1 MATTEEK
8 ESTVFRPVSPRVSFP
23 RMEEEVLAFW
33 KETDILRRIDR
44 AREGAPLFT
53 LYEGPPTANGAPGIH
68 HVLARVFKDVI
79 PRYKTMKGYR
89 PVRKGGWDTHGL
101 PVELEI
107 EKELGIST
115 KGEIEEYGI
124 EKFNALCRDSVMRYV
139 QEWEALTDRIAFL
152 VDMDDPY
159 VTFTN
164 DYIESGWWI
173 LKELWDKGLLYQDM
187 RGTPHCPR
195 CVTSLSSHEVSLG
208 YQEDTPDPSV
218 FVKFQLTGYD
228 NTRRRRDAFQDSY
241 RRLTKHGEPV
251 YFLAWTTTPWTLPGN
266 TGLAVD
272 ATAEYSLVEV
282 DGEAEKE
289 RLVLAT
295 ALLDRVIQQPYKVLS
310 TFGGRELV
318 RLTYKPLYNPSE
330 YGVEIRKFGG
340 PELDRKDWGV
350 LGPAESL
357 NFLVVDGQFVS
368 MDDGTGIVHIA
379 PAFGDEDLGLGRY
392 EGLNFV
398 QPVDLQGNVTGTY
411 PFAGKFVKDADQDIM
426 RDLEQR
432 GLLYKRD
439 IYRHTY
445 PFCWRCDTPL
455 LYYAKSSWYIRTTA
469 KQQALVSGNQQI
481 NWYPE
486 HIRDGRFG
494 EWLRNNIDWALSRER
509 YWGTPLPIWHCDCCD
524 EYDCFGSVAELKE
537 RALGEHKESLDI
549 ESFDL
554 HRPYIDAVLVSCRKC
569 DGAMRREPHVL
580 DAWFDSGA
588 MPYAQHH
595 VTSQSDLQGLRG
607 GHLFPADYICEAIDQ
622 TRGWFYTLHALA
634 TLVADEPS
642 YRNVICLGHILDNKG
657 EKMSKSKGNVVE
669 PWEVINAHGADAIR
683 WYMYTAAPPGNS
695 RRFSADLVSES
706 VRRFLL
712 TLWNVYSFFV
722 TYANLDGYDPTQ
734 APETKPSS
742 DLDRWIR
749 SELEQLTAEVTRLMD
764 EYNATD
770 AGRRIQEFVEA
781 LSNWYVRRSRRRFW
795 KSENDDDKASA
806 YATLYECLS
815 RLSKL
820 LAPFTPFVSEEMY
833 RNLVVSVDKSA
844 ADSVHLADFP
854 AEDES
859 LIDNELSEGMRL
871 AMRVSS
877 LGRAAR
883 SKAKIRVRQPLAKVM
898 VKPRSSTESEALSK
912 LASHVIDELN
922 VKEVVALEDE
932 GDVVDF
938 AVKPNLQLLGPKLG
952 PDLPKLRKL
961 LGEADSHEIAGL
973 VNANR
978 QVRLDGFSLEPG
990 ELLVETSDKE
1000 GYASA
1005 MEAGYLVAIDTNL
1018 TPDLADEG
1026 VTRELVHLVQNMRRS
1041 AGFNISDRIV
1051 TWYQGDD
1058 RVARVMEKHGGYIKE
1073 ETLSLDLQ
1081 PGEAEEGAHVEE
1093 RRIDGA
1099 SVKLGV
1105 KRVS

>member
-1 MATTEEK
+1 MAESETK
-8 ESTVFRPVSPRVSFP
+8 ESAVFKPVSPKVSFP
-23 RMEEEVLAFW
+23 KMEEEVLAFW

-44 AREGAPLFT
+44 AREDAPLFT

-124 EKFNALCRDSVMRYV
+124 EKFNALCRASVMRYV
-139 QEWEALTDRIAFL
+139 QEWETLTDRIAFL

-164 DYIESGWWI
+164 KYIESGWWI
-173 LKELWDKGLLYQDM
+173 LKELWDKGLMYLGY
-187 RGTPHCPR
+187 RVAPHCPR
-195 CVTSLSSHEVSLG
+195 CVTTLSSHEVALG
-208 YQEDTPDPSV
+208 YKEDTPDPSV
-218 FVKFQLTGYD
+218 YVSFPLDAAKSAQHNPDFVQ
-228 NTRRRRDAFQDSY
+228 
-241 RRLTKHGEPV
+241 RLPEGQTV
-251 YFLAWTTTPWTLPGN
+251 AFLAWTTTPWTLTAN
-266 TGLAVD
+266 AALAVAPEARYVLIRLQQND
-272 ATAEYSLVEV
+272 SRLILAE
-282 DGEAEKE
+282 E
-289 RLVLAT
+289 RLEA
-295 ALLDRVIQQPYKVLS
+295 VITEKYEIQLTFLGKEMEELFYRPLYHNLIDANAYKVV
-310 TFGGRELV
+310 TAG
-318 RLTYKPLYNPSE
+318 Y
-330 YGVEIRKFGG
+330 
-340 PELDRKDWGV
+340 
-350 LGPAESL
+350 
-357 NFLVVDGQFVS
+357 VS
-368 MDDGTGIVHIA
+368 MEDGTGIVHTA
-379 PAFGDEDLGLGRY
+379 PAYGAEDMELGRAH
-392 EGLNFV
+392 GLPSIHTV
-398 QPVDLQGNVTGTY
+398 GLDGNIY
-411 PFAGKFVKDADQDIM
+411 PGQLLPGNGKFVKDADEDIM
-426 RDLEQR
+426 DDLEQQ

-439 IYRHTY
+439 VYRHTY

-486 HIRDGRFG
+486 HIKDGRFG

-509 YWGTPLPIWHCDCCD
+509 YWGTPLPIWHCDSCD

-537 RALGEHKESLDI
+537 RALGEHRESLDLD
-549 ESFDL
+549 SFDL
-554 HRPYIDAVLVSCRKC
+554 HRPYIDAVLVSCRNC
-569 DGAMRREPHVL
+569 DGTMSRAPHVL

-595 VTSQSDLQGLRG
+595 VTSPGDLEGLRD

-669 PWEVINAHGADAIR
+669 PWEVINAHGADAVR

-706 VRRFLL
+706 VRRFML

-722 TYANLDGYDPTQ
+722 TYANLDGYNPAQ
-734 APETKPSS
+734 APKTQPVS

-770 AGRRIQEFVEA
+770 AGRRVQEFVEI

-820 LAPFTPFVSEEMY
+820 LAPFTPFVAEEIY
-833 RNLVVSVDKSA
+833 RNLVVSLDQSA
-844 ADSVHLADFP
+844 PDSVHLAGFP
-854 AEDES
+854 KADES
-859 LIDNELSEGMRL
+859 LIDKELSEGMRL

-883 SKAKIRVRQPLAKVM
+883 SKAKIRVRQPLAKVL
-898 VKPRSSTESEALSK
+898 VKTRSSTEWEALSK

-922 VKEVVALEDE
+922 VKEVVPLHEE
-932 GDVVDF
+932 GDVVEF
-938 AVKPNLQLLGPKLG
+938 TVKPNLQLLGPKLG
-952 PDLPKLRKL
+952 PELPKLQKL
-961 LGEADSHEIAGL
+961 LGTADSTQIAGL
-973 VNANR
+973 VNSNR
-978 QVRLDGFSLEPG
+978 QVQLDGFSLEPG
-990 ELLVETSDKE
+990 ELLVETSNKE

-1026 VTRELVHLVQNMRRS
+1026 MTRELVHLVQNMRRS
-1041 AGFNISDRIV
+1041 AGFHISDRIV
-1051 TWYQGDD
+1051 TWYQGND
-1058 RVARVMEKHGGYIKE
+1058 RIAHVMEKHGGYIKE

-1081 PGEAEEGAHVEE
+1081 SGEAEDGAYVEE
-1093 RRIDGA
+1093 HRVDGA
-1099 SVKLGV
+1099 VVKLGV
-1105 KRVS
+1105 KQAS

>member
-1 MATTEEK
+1 MAESETK
-8 ESTVFRPVSPRVSFP
+8 ESAVFKPVSPRVSFP

-33 KETDILRRIDR
+33 KETDILRRIDQ
-44 AREGAPLFT
+44 AREDAPLFT

-124 EKFNALCRDSVMRYV
+124 EKFNALCRASVMRYV
-139 QEWEALTDRIAFL
+139 QEWETLTDRIGFL

-173 LKELWDKGLLYQDM
+173 LKQLWDKGLLYQGY
-187 RGTPHCPR
+187 RVAPHCPR
-195 CVTSLSSHEVSLG
+195 CVTTLSSHEVALG
-208 YQEDTPDPSV
+208 YKEDTPDPSV
-218 FVKFQLTGYD
+218 YVSFPL
-228 NTRRRRDAFQDSY
+228 DAAKSAQHIPDLVQ
-241 RRLTKHGEPV
+241 RLPEGQTV
-251 YFLAWTTTPWTLPGN
+251 AFLAWTTTPWTLTAN
-266 TGLAVD
+266 AALAVAPEAKYVLIRPQHD
-272 ATAEYSLVEV
+272 NGWLILAE
-282 DGEAEKE
+282 E
-289 RLVLAT
+289 RLKA
-295 ALLDRVIQQPYKVLS
+295 VITDEYDVQGTFLGKELEGLYYRPLYLNSSDNEADAYKVV
-310 TFGGRELV
+310 TAG
-318 RLTYKPLYNPSE
+318 Y
-330 YGVEIRKFGG
+330 
-340 PELDRKDWGV
+340 
-350 LGPAESL
+350 
-357 NFLVVDGQFVS
+357 VS
-368 MDDGTGIVHIA
+368 MEDGTGIVHTA
-379 PAFGDEDLGLGRY
+379 PAYGAEDMELGRAHNLPTVHTV
-392 EGLNFV
+392 GL
-398 QPVDLQGNVTGTY
+398 DGTIEH
-411 PFAGKFVKDADQDIM
+411 PGLPGSGKFVKDADEDIM

-486 HIRDGRFG
+486 HIKDGRFG

-509 YWGTPLPIWHCDCCD
+509 YWGTPLPIWHCDSCD

-537 RALGEHKESLDI
+537 RALGEHRESLDV
-549 ESFDL
+549 ETFDL
-554 HRPYIDAVLVSCRKC
+554 HRPYIDAVLVSCQECGGTMSR
-569 DGAMRREPHVL
+569 APHVL

-595 VTSQSDLQGLRG
+595 VTSLSDLQGLRD

-642 YRNVICLGHILDNKG
+642 YRNVICLGHILDTKG

-669 PWEVINAHGADAIR
+669 PWEVINAHGADAVR

-706 VRRFLL
+706 VRRFML

-722 TYANLDGYDPTQ
+722 TYANLDGYNPAQ
-734 APETKPSS
+734 APQTRPVS

-770 AGRRIQEFVEA
+770 AGRRIQEFVEV

-820 LAPFTPFVSEEMY
+820 LAPFTPFVAEEIY
-833 RNLVVSVDKSA
+833 RNLVVSLDQSA
-844 ADSVHLADFP
+844 PDSVHLAGFP
-854 AEDES
+854 VADES
-859 LIDNELSEGMRL
+859 LIDKELSEGMRL

-883 SKAKIRVRQPLAKVM
+883 SKAKIRVRQPLAKVL
-898 VKPRSSTESEALSK
+898 VKPRSSTELEALRK

-922 VKEVVALEDE
+922 VKEVAPLQDE

-938 AVKPNLQLLGPKLG
+938 TVKPNLQLLGPKLG
-952 PDLPKLRKL
+952 PELPKLQQL
-961 LGEADSHEIAGL
+961 LGAADSLQIAGL
-973 VNANR
+973 VNSNR

-1000 GYASA
+1000 GYTSA
-1005 MEAGYLVAIDTNL
+1005 MEAGYLVAIDINL

-1026 VTRELVHLVQNMRRS
+1026 MTRELVHLVQNMRRS
-1041 AGFNISDRIV
+1041 AGFHISDRIV
-1051 TWYQGDD
+1051 TWYQGND
-1058 RVARVMEKHGGYIKE
+1058 RITHVMEKHGGYIKE

-1081 PGEAEEGAHVEE
+1081 PGEAGDDAYVEE
-1093 RRIDGA
+1093 HRIDGA
-1099 SVKLGV
+1099 AVKLGV
-1105 KRVS
+1105 KRAS

>member
-1 MATTEEK
+1 MAESETK
-8 ESTVFRPVSPRVSFP
+8 ESAVFKPVSPRVSFP
-23 RMEEEVLAFW
+23 KMEEEVLAFW
-33 KETDILRRIDR
+33 KETDILRRIDQ

-124 EKFNALCRDSVMRYV
+124 EKFNALCRASVMRYV
-139 QEWEALTDRIAFL
+139 QEWETLTDRIGFL

-173 LKELWDKGLLYQDM
+173 LKQLWDNELLYQGY
-187 RGTPHCPR
+187 RVAPHCPR
-195 CVTSLSSHEVSLG
+195 CVTTLSSHEVALG
-208 YQEDTPDPSV
+208 YKEDTPDPSV
-218 FVKFQLTGYD
+218 YVSFPLDAAKSAQHNPDFVQ
-228 NTRRRRDAFQDSY
+228 
-241 RRLTKHGEPV
+241 RLPEGQTV
-251 YFLAWTTTPWTLPGN
+251 AFLAWTTTPWTLTAN
-266 TGLAVD
+266 AALAVAPEARYVLIRLQHD
-272 ATAEYSLVEV
+272 NGWLILAE
-282 DGEAEKE
+282 E
-289 RLVLAT
+289 RLKA
-295 ALLDRVIQQPYKVLS
+295 VITDEYDVQGTFLGKELEGLYYRPLYLNSSDNEADAYKVV
-310 TFGGRELV
+310 TAG
-318 RLTYKPLYNPSE
+318 Y
-330 YGVEIRKFGG
+330 
-340 PELDRKDWGV
+340 
-350 LGPAESL
+350 
-357 NFLVVDGQFVS
+357 VS
-368 MDDGTGIVHIA
+368 MEDGTGIVHTA
-379 PAFGDEDLGLGRY
+379 PAYGAEDMELGRAHNLPTIHTV
-392 EGLNFV
+392 GL
-398 QPVDLQGNVTGTY
+398 DGTIEH
-411 PFAGKFVKDADQDIM
+411 PGLPGSGKFVKDADEDIM

-481 NWYPE
+481 NWYPG
-486 HIRDGRFG
+486 HIKDGRFG

-509 YWGTPLPIWHCDCCD
+509 YWGTPLPIWHCLRCD
-524 EYDCFGSVAELKE
+524 AYDCFGSVAELKE
-537 RALGEHKESLDI
+537 RALGEHKESLDL
-549 ESFDL
+549 ETFDL
-554 HRPYIDAVLVSCRKC
+554 HRPYIDAVLVSCLNC
-569 DGAMRREPHVL
+569 DGAMVREPHVL

-595 VTSQSDLQGLRG
+595 VTSLNDLEGLRG

-669 PWEVINAHGADAIR
+669 PWEVINAHGADAVR

-706 VRRFLL
+706 VRRFML

-722 TYANLDGYDPTQ
+722 TYANLDGYNPAQ
-734 APETKPSS
+734 APQTQPSS

-770 AGRRIQEFVEA
+770 AGRRIQEFVEV

-815 RLSKL
+815 RLAKL
-820 LAPFTPFVSEEMY
+820 LAPFTPFVAEEIY
-833 RNLVVSVDKSA
+833 RNLVVSLDQSA
-844 ADSVHLADFP
+844 PDSVHLAGFP
-854 AEDES
+854 EADES
-859 LIDNELSEGMRL
+859 LIDKELSEGMRL

-883 SKAKIRVRQPLAKVM
+883 SKAKIRVRQPLAKVL
-898 VKPRSSTESEALSK
+898 VKPRSSTELEALNK

-922 VKEVVALEDE
+922 VKEVVPLQDE
-932 GDVVDF
+932 GDVVEF
-938 AVKPNLQLLGPKLG
+938 TIKPNLQLLGPKLG
-952 PDLPKLRKL
+952 PELPKLQKL
-961 LGEADSHEIAGL
+961 LGTADSLQIAGL
-973 VNANR
+973 VNSNR
-978 QVRLDGFSLEPG
+978 QVQLDGFSLEPG

-1005 MEAGYLVAIDTNL
+1005 MEAGL
-1018 TPDLADEG
+1018 PG
-1026 VTRELVHLVQNMRRS
+1026 
-1041 AGFNISDRIV
+1041 
-1051 TWYQGDD
+1051 GD
-1058 RVARVMEKHGGYIKE
+1058 
-1073 ETLSLDLQ
+1073 
-1081 PGEAEEGAHVEE
+1081 
-1093 RRIDGA
+1093 
-1099 SVKLGV
+1099 
-1105 KRVS
+1105 

>member
-1 MATTEEK
+1 MAESENK
-8 ESTVFRPVSPRVSFP
+8 ESAVFKPVSPRVSFP

-33 KETDILRRIDR
+33 KETDILRRIDQ

-124 EKFNALCRDSVMRYV
+124 EKFNALCRASVMRYV
-139 QEWEALTDRIAFL
+139 QEWETLTDRIAFL

-173 LKELWDKGLLYQDM
+173 LKELWDKGLLYQGY
-187 RGTPHCPR
+187 RVAPHCPR
-195 CVTSLSSHEVSLG
+195 CVTTLSSHEVALG
-208 YQEDTPDPSV
+208 YKEDTPDPSV
-218 FVKFQLTGYD
+218 YVKFPL
-228 NTRRRRDAFQDSY
+228 DAAKSAQHNPDFVQ
-241 RRLTKHGEPV
+241 RLPEGQTV
-251 YFLAWTTTPWTLPGN
+251 TFLAWTTTPWTLTAN
-266 TGLAVD
+266 AALAVAPD
-272 ATAEYSLVEV
+272 ARYVLIRLQHDDS
-282 DGEAEKE
+282 
-289 RLVLAT
+289 RLVLAEERLK
-295 ALLDRVIQQPYKVLS
+295 AVITDEYDVQGAFLGKELEGLFYHPLYTTSDGDDADAYKVV
-310 TFGGRELV
+310 TAG
-318 RLTYKPLYNPSE
+318 Y
-330 YGVEIRKFGG
+330 
-340 PELDRKDWGV
+340 
-350 LGPAESL
+350 
-357 NFLVVDGQFVS
+357 VS
-368 MDDGTGIVHIA
+368 MEDGAGIVHTA
-379 PAFGDEDLGLGRY
+379 PAYGAEDMELGRAHNLPTVHTV
-392 EGLNFV
+392 GLDGAIEH
-398 QPVDLQGNVTGTY
+398 PGLPGS
-411 PFAGKFVKDADQDIM
+411 GKFVKDADEDII

-432 GLLYKRD
+432 GLLYKRG

-481 NWYPE
+481 NWYPQ
-486 HIRDGRFG
+486 HIKDGRFG

-509 YWGTPLPIWHCDCCD
+509 YWGTPLPIWHCVSCD
-524 EYDCFGSVAELKE
+524 AYDCFGSVAELKE
-537 RALGEHKESLDI
+537 RALGEHRESLDL
-549 ESFDL
+549 ENSDL
-554 HRPYIDAVLVSCRKC
+554 HRPYIDAVRVSCRNC
-569 DGAMRREPHVL
+569 GGAMVREPHVL

-595 VTSQSDLQGLRG
+595 VTSQNDLEALRG

-669 PWEVINAHGADAIR
+669 PWEVINAHGADAVR

-695 RRFSADLVSES
+695 RRFSTDLVSES
-706 VRRFLL
+706 VRRFML

-722 TYANLDGYDPTQ
+722 TYANLDGYNPAQ
-734 APETKPSS
+734 APQTQPAS

-770 AGRRIQEFVEA
+770 AGRRIQEFVEV

-806 YATLYECLS
+806 YATLYECLA
-815 RLSKL
+815 RLAKL
-820 LAPFTPFVSEEMY
+820 LAPFTPFVAEEIY
-833 RNLVVSVDKSA
+833 RNLVVSLDQSA
-844 ADSVHLADFP
+844 PDSVHLAGFP
-854 AEDES
+854 VADES
-859 LIDNELSEGMRL
+859 LIDKELSEGMRL

-883 SKAKIRVRQPLAKVM
+883 SKARIRVRQPLAKVL
-898 VKPRSSTESEALSK
+898 VKPRSSTEWEALRK

-922 VKEVVALEDE
+922 VKEVVPLQDE
-932 GDVVDF
+932 GDVVEF
-938 AVKPNLQLLGPKLG
+938 TVKPNLQLLGPKLG
-952 PDLPKLRKL
+952 PELPKLQKL
-961 LGEADSHEIAGL
+961 LGTADSLQIAGL
-973 VNANR
+973 VNSNR
-978 QVRLDGFSLEPG
+978 QVQLDGFSLEPG

-1005 MEAGYLVAIDTNL
+1005 MEAGYLVAIDIIL

-1026 VTRELVHLVQNMRRS
+1026 MTRELVHLVQNMRRS
-1041 AGFNISDRIV
+1041 AGFHISDRIV
-1051 TWYQGDD
+1051 TWYQGND
-1058 RVARVMEKHGGYIKE
+1058 RIAHVMEKHGGYIKE
-1073 ETLSLDLQ
+1073 ETLSLDLH
-1081 PGEAEEGAHVEE
+1081 PGDAEDGAYVEE
-1093 RRIDGA
+1093 HRVDGA
-1099 SVKLGV
+1099 VVKLGV
-1105 KRVS
+1105 KQAS

>member
-1 MATTEEK
+1 MAASKDK
-8 ESTVFRPVSPRVSFP
+8 ESAVFKPVSPKVSFP
-23 RMEEEVLAFW
+23 RMEEDVLAFW
-33 KETDILRRIDR
+33 KEIDILQRIDQ

-124 EKFNALCRDSVMRYV
+124 EKFNALCRNSVMRYV
-139 QEWEALTDRIAFL
+139 QEWETLTDRIGFL
-152 VDMDDPY
+152 VDMDNPY

-164 DYIESGWWI
+164 DYIETGWWI
-173 LKELWDKGLLYQDM
+173 LKELWDKELLYLDL

-195 CVTSLSSHEVSLG
+195 CVTSLSSHEVALG
-208 YQEDTPDPSV
+208 YQENTPDPSV
-218 FVKFQLTGYD
+218 FVKFQLSGYD
-228 NTRRRRDAFQDSY
+228 STVRTRDAFQGSY
-241 RRLTKHGEPV
+241 GRLTKYEEPV

-266 TGLAVD
+266 TALAVD

-282 DGEAEKE
+282 DGDQGREL
-289 RLVLAT
+289 LVLASE
-295 ALLDRVIQQPYKVLS
+295 LIDKVITQKYRRLE

-318 RLTYKPLYNPSE
+318 ALTYTPLYDPRE
-330 YGVEIRKFGG
+330 YGVEIRGFRDRGKVGG
-340 PELDRKDWGV
+340 TPEPTNAFNPR
-350 LGPAESL
+350 
-357 NFLVVDGQFVS
+357 VVAALFVS
-368 MDDGTGIVHIA
+368 MEDGTGIVHIA

-392 EGLNFV
+392 EALNFV

-411 PFAGKFVKDADQDIM
+411 PFAGKFVKDADEDIM
-426 RDLEQR
+426 SDLEQR

-486 HIRDGRFG
+486 HIKDGRFG

-509 YWGTPLPIWHCDCCD
+509 YWGTPLPIWHCDSCD
-524 EYDCFGSVAELKE
+524 AYDCFGSVAELKE
-537 RALGEHKESLDI
+537 RALGEHRESLDI
-549 ESFDL
+549 ENFDL
-554 HRPYIDAVLVSCRKC
+554 HRPYIDAVLVSCQNCGGTMSRV
-569 DGAMRREPHVL
+569 PHVL

-595 VTSQSDLQGLRG
+595 VTSQSDLQELRD

-642 YRNVICLGHILDNKG
+642 YRNVICLGHILDTKG

-669 PWEVINAHGADAIR
+669 PWEVINSHGADAVR

-706 VRRFLL
+706 VRRFML

-722 TYANLDGYDPTQ
+722 TYANLDGYNPAQ
-734 APETKPSS
+734 APETQPAS

-749 SELEQLTAEVTRLMD
+749 SELEQLTAEVTRLME

-770 AGRRIQEFVEA
+770 AGRRIQEFVEV

-820 LAPFTPFVSEEMY
+820 LAPFTPFVAEEIY
-833 RNLVVSVDKSA
+833 RNLVVSLDQSA
-844 ADSVHLADFP
+844 PDSVHLASFP
-854 AEDES
+854 MADES
-859 LIDNELSEGMRL
+859 LIDEELSEGMRL

-883 SKAKIRVRQPLAKVM
+883 SKAKIRVRQPLAKVLL
-898 VKPRSSTESEALSK
+898 KPRSSTESEALRK

-922 VKEVVALEDE
+922 VKEVVPLQDE
-932 GDVVDF
+932 GDVVEF
-938 AVKPNLQLLGPKLG
+938 TVKPNLQQLGPKLG
-952 PDLPKLRKL
+952 PELPKLQKL
-961 LGEADSHEIAGL
+961 LGAADSLQIAGL
-973 VNANR
+973 VNSNR
-978 QVRLDGFSLEPG
+978 PVQLNGFSLEPG

-1041 AGFNISDRIV
+1041 AGFHIADRIV
-1051 TWYQGDD
+1051 TWYQGND
-1058 RVARVMEKHGGYIKE
+1058 RIARVMEKHGGYIKE

-1081 PGEAEEGAHVEE
+1081 PGEAEDGAYVEE
-1093 RRIDGA
+1093 HQVDGA
-1099 SVKLGV
+1099 AVKLAV
-1105 KRVS
+1105 KRAS

>member
-1 MATTEEK
+1 MAESETK
-8 ESTVFRPVSPRVSFP
+8 ESAVFKPVSPRVSFP

-79 PRYKTMKGYR
+79 PRYKTMQGYR

-124 EKFNALCRDSVMRYV
+124 EKFNALCRASVMRYV
-139 QEWEALTDRIAFL
+139 QEWETLTDRIAFL

-173 LKELWDKGLLYQDM
+173 LKELWDKGLLYQGY
-187 RGTPHCPR
+187 RVAPHCPR
-195 CVTSLSSHEVSLG
+195 CVTTLSSHEVALG
-208 YQEDTPDPSV
+208 YKEDTPDPSV
-218 FVKFQLTGYD
+218 YVSFPLDAAKSAQQNPNFIQQLPEGQTI
-228 NTRRRRDAFQDSY
+228 T
-241 RRLTKHGEPV
+241 
-251 YFLAWTTTPWTLPGN
+251 FLAWTTTPWTLTAN
-266 TGLAVD
+266 AALAVAPD
-272 ATAEYSLVEV
+272 AKYVLISLKEGSSRLILAE
-282 DGEAEKE
+282 E
-289 RLVLAT
+289 RLKA
-295 ALLDRVIQQPYKVLS
+295 VITDEYDVQGTFLGKELEGLYYQPLYLNSGDTEADAYKVV
-310 TFGGRELV
+310 TAG
-318 RLTYKPLYNPSE
+318 Y
-330 YGVEIRKFGG
+330 
-340 PELDRKDWGV
+340 
-350 LGPAESL
+350 
-357 NFLVVDGQFVS
+357 VS
-368 MDDGTGIVHIA
+368 MEDGTGIVHTA
-379 PAFGDEDLGLGRY
+379 PAYGAEDMELGRAHNLPTVHTV
-392 EGLNFV
+392 GL
-398 QPVDLQGNVTGTY
+398 DGSIY
-411 PFAGKFVKDADQDIM
+411 PGQRLPGSGKFVKDADEDIM

-481 NWYPE
+481 NWYPD
-486 HIRDGRFG
+486 HIKDGRFG

-509 YWGTPLPIWHCDCCD
+509 YWGTPLPIWHCDSCD
-524 EYDCFGSVAELKE
+524 EYDCFGSVADLKE
-537 RALGEHKESLDI
+537 RALGEHRESLDL
-549 ESFDL
+549 ENFDL
-554 HRPYIDAVLVSCRKC
+554 HRPYIDAVLVSCQKC
-569 DGAMRREPHVL
+569 DGTMSRVPHVL

-607 GHLFPADYICEAIDQ
+607 GHLFPTDYICEAIDQ

-722 TYANLDGYDPTQ
+722 TYASLDGYKPTQ
-734 APETKPSS
+734 APETQPSS

-770 AGRRIQEFVEA
+770 AGRCIQEFVEL

-820 LAPFTPFVSEEMY
+820 LAPFTPFVAEEIY
-833 RNLVVSVDKSA
+833 RNLVVSLDQSA
-844 ADSVHLADFP
+844 PDSVHLAGFP
-854 AEDES
+854 VADES
-859 LIDNELSEGMRL
+859 LIDKELSEGMRL

-883 SKAKIRVRQPLAKVM
+883 SKAKIRVRQPLAKVL

-922 VKEVVALEDE
+922 VKEVVTLQDE
-932 GDVVDF
+932 GDVVEF
-938 AVKPNLQLLGPKLG
+938 TIKPNLQLLGPKLG
-952 PDLPKLRKL
+952 PELPKLQKL
-961 LGEADSHEIAGL
+961 LGVADSVQIAGL
-973 VNANR
+973 VNSNR
-978 QVRLDGFSLEPG
+978 QVQLDDFSLEPG
-990 ELLVETSDKE
+990 DLLVETSDKE

-1005 MEAGYLVAIDTNL
+1005 MEAGYLVAIDTSL

-1026 VTRELVHLVQNMRRS
+1026 MTRELVHLVQNMRRS
-1041 AGFNISDRIV
+1041 AGFHISDRIV
-1051 TWYQGDD
+1051 TWYQGND
-1058 RVARVMEKHGGYIKE
+1058 RIAHVMEKHGGYIKE

-1081 PGEAEEGAHVEE
+1081 PGETEDGAYVEE
-1093 RRIDGA
+1093 HRIDGEA
-1099 SVKLGV
+1099 VKLGV
-1105 KRVS
+1105 KRAS

>member
-1 MATTEEK
+1 MAASEHR
-8 ESTVFRPVSPRVSFP
+8 ESAVFKSVSPRVSFP

-124 EKFNALCRDSVMRYV
+124 EKFNALCRASVMRYV
-139 QEWEALTDRIAFL
+139 QEWETLTDRIGFL

-173 LKELWDKGLLYQDM
+173 LKQLWDKELLYQGY
-187 RGTPHCPR
+187 RVAPHCPR
-195 CVTSLSSHEVSLG
+195 CVTTLSSHEVALG
-208 YQEDTPDPSV
+208 YKEDTPDPSV
-218 FVKFQLTGYD
+218 YVSFPLDAAKSAQHNPDFVQ
-228 NTRRRRDAFQDSY
+228 
-241 RRLTKHGEPV
+241 RLPEGQTV
-251 YFLAWTTTPWTLPGN
+251 AFLAWTTTPWTLTAN
-266 TGLAVD
+266 AALAVAPEAKYVLIRPQHD
-272 ATAEYSLVEV
+272 NGWLILAE
-282 DGEAEKE
+282 E
-289 RLVLAT
+289 RLKA
-295 ALLDRVIQQPYKVLS
+295 VITDEYDVQGTFLGKELEGLYYRPLYLNSSDNEADAYKVV
-310 TFGGRELV
+310 TAG
-318 RLTYKPLYNPSE
+318 Y
-330 YGVEIRKFGG
+330 
-340 PELDRKDWGV
+340 
-350 LGPAESL
+350 
-357 NFLVVDGQFVS
+357 VS
-368 MDDGTGIVHIA
+368 MEDGTGIVHTA
-379 PAFGDEDLGLGRY
+379 PAYGAEDMELGRAHNLPTVHTV
-392 EGLNFV
+392 GL
-398 QPVDLQGNVTGTY
+398 DGTIEH
-411 PFAGKFVKDADQDIM
+411 PGLPGAGKFVKDADEDIM

-432 GLLYKRD
+432 GLLYKRG

-486 HIRDGRFG
+486 HIKDGRFG

-509 YWGTPLPIWHCDCCD
+509 YWGTPLPIWHCDSCD
-524 EYDCFGSVAELKE
+524 EYDCFGSVADLKE
-537 RALGEHKESLDI
+537 RALGEHRESLDL
-549 ESFDL
+549 ETFDL
-554 HRPYIDAVLVSCRKC
+554 HRPYIDAVLVSCQTCSEPMSR
-569 DGAMRREPHVL
+569 APHVL

-595 VTSQSDLQGLRG
+595 VTSLSDLQGLRD

-669 PWEVINAHGADAIR
+669 PWEVINAHGADAVR
-683 WYMYTAAPPGNS
+683 WYMYTAAPPGGS

-706 VRRFLL
+706 VRRFML

-722 TYANLDGYDPTQ
+722 TYANLDGYNPAQ
-734 APETKPSS
+734 APETRPAS

-770 AGRRIQEFVEA
+770 TGRRIQEFVEV

-820 LAPFTPFVSEEMY
+820 LAPFTPFVAEEIY
-833 RNLVVSVDKSA
+833 RNLVVSLNQSA
-844 ADSVHLADFP
+844 PDSVHLAGFP
-854 AEDES
+854 VADES
-859 LIDNELSEGMRL
+859 LIDKELSEGMRL

-883 SKAKIRVRQPLAKVM
+883 SKAKIRVRQPLAKVL
-898 VKPRSSTESEALSK
+898 VKPRSSTESEALKK
-912 LASHVIDELN
+912 LESHVIDELN
-922 VKEVVALEDE
+922 VKEVVPFQDE
-932 GDVVDF
+932 GDVVEF
-938 AVKPNLQLLGPKLG
+938 TVKPNLQLLGPRLG
-952 PDLPKLRKL
+952 SELPKLQKL
-961 LGEADSHEIAGL
+961 LGAADSLQIAGL
-973 VNANR
+973 VNSNR
-978 QVRLDGFSLEPG
+978 QVRLNGYSLEPG

-1005 MEAGYLVAIDTNL
+1005 MEAGYLVAIDINL

-1026 VTRELVHLVQNMRRS
+1026 MTRELVHLVQNMRRS
-1041 AGFNISDRIV
+1041 AGFHIADRIV
-1051 TWYQGDD
+1051 TWYQGND
-1058 RVARVMEKHGGYIKE
+1058 RIGRVMEKHGGYIKE

-1081 PGEAEEGAHVEE
+1081 PGEAEDGAYVEDH
-1093 RRIDGA
+1093 RIDGA
-1099 SVKLGV
+1099 AVTLGV
-1105 KRVS
+1105 KRTT

>member
-44 AREGAPLFT
+44 AREDAPLFT
-53 LYEGPPTANGAPGIH
+53 LFEGPPTANGAPGIH

-139 QEWEALTDRIAFL
+139 QEWETLTDRIAFL

-173 LKELWDKGLLYQDM
+173 LKELWDKGLLYQGY
-187 RGTPHCPR
+187 RVAPHCPR
-195 CVTSLSSHEVSLG
+195 CETSLSSHEVALG
-208 YQEDTPDPSV
+208 YKEDTPDPSLYV
-218 FVKFQLTGYD
+218 SFPLDASRSAQHNPDFVQ
-228 NTRRRRDAFQDSY
+228 
-241 RRLTKHGEPV
+241 RLPGEETV
-251 YFLAWTTTPWTLPGN
+251 AFLAWTTTPWTLTAN
-266 TGLAVD
+266 AALAV
-272 ATAEYSLVEV
+272 APEAKYVLIRLEEGSRLILAE
-282 DGEAEKE
+282 E
-289 RLVLAT
+289 RLK
-295 ALLDRVIQQPYKVLS
+295 DVIAGEYDVQDTFLGKEMDGLFYHPLYPSHEDESNAYKVV
-310 TFGGRELV
+310 TAD
-318 RLTYKPLYNPSE
+318 Y
-330 YGVEIRKFGG
+330 
-340 PELDRKDWGV
+340 
-350 LGPAESL
+350 
-357 NFLVVDGQFVS
+357 VS
-368 MDDGTGIVHIA
+368 MEDGTGIVHTA
-379 PAFGDEDLGLGRY
+379 PAYGAEDMELGRAY
-392 EGLNFV
+392 GLPTTHTV
-398 QPVDLQGNVTGTY
+398 GLDGTIEH
-411 PFAGKFVKDADQDIM
+411 PGLPGSGKFVKDADEDIM

-469 KQQALVSGNQQI
+469 KQGELVSGNQQI

-509 YWGTPLPIWHCDCCD
+509 YWGTPLPVWHCDSCD
-524 EYDCFGSVAELKE
+524 EYDCIGSVAELKE
-537 RALGEHKESLDI
+537 RALGEHKESLDL

-554 HRPYIDAVLVSCRKC
+554 HRPYIDAVLVSCQKC
-569 DGAMRREPHVL
+569 DGTMSREPLVL

-595 VTSQSDLQGLRG
+595 VTSQSGLEGLRG

-642 YRNVICLGHILDNKG
+642 YNNVICLGHILDNKG

-722 TYANLDGYDPTQ
+722 TYANLDGYDPKQ
-734 APETKPSS
+734 ATETKPSS

-770 AGRRIQEFVEA
+770 AGRRIQEFVEV

-820 LAPFTPFVSEEMY
+820 LAPFTPFVAEEMY
-833 RNLVVSVDKSA
+833 RNLVVSLDQSA
-844 ADSVHLADFP
+844 PDSVHLADFP
-854 AEDES
+854 VADEA
-859 LIDNELSEGMRL
+859 LIDKELSEGMRL

-883 SKAKIRVRQPLAKVM
+883 SKAKIRVRQPLAKVL
-898 VKPRSSTESEALSK
+898 VKPRSSSEWEALSK

-932 GDVVDF
+932 SDVVEF
-938 AVKPNLQLLGPKLG
+938 TVKPNLQLLGPKLG
-952 PDLPKLRKL
+952 PDLPKLQKSLRAASAPL
-961 LGEADSHEIAGL
+961 IAAL
-973 VNANR
+973 VNSNR
-978 QVRLDGFSLEPG
+978 QVHLDDFYLEPD
-990 ELLVETSDKE
+990 ELLIERSDKK
-1000 GYASA
+1000 GYNTMIAPA
-1005 MEAGYLVAIDTNL
+1005 AFLVAIDTNL

-1026 VTRELVHLVQNMRRS
+1026 MTRELVHLVQNMRRS

-1058 RVARVMEKHGGYIKE
+1058 RIAQVMEKHGGYIKE

-1081 PGEAEEGAHVEE
+1081 PGEAEDGAYVEE
-1093 RRIDGA
+1093 HRIDGA
-1099 SVKLGV
+1099 AVKLGV

>member
-1 MATTEEK
+1 MAESETK
-8 ESTVFRPVSPRVSFP
+8 ESAVFKPVSPRVSFP
-23 RMEEEVLAFW
+23 KMEEEVLAFW

-44 AREGAPLFT
+44 AREEAPLFT

-124 EKFNALCRDSVMRYV
+124 EKFNALCRASVMRYV
-139 QEWEALTDRIAFL
+139 QEWETLTDRIAFL

-173 LKELWDKGLLYQDM
+173 LKELWDKELLYQGY
-187 RGTPHCPR
+187 RVAPHCPR
-195 CVTSLSSHEVSLG
+195 CVTTLSSHEVALG
-208 YQEDTPDPSV
+208 YKEDTPDPSV
-218 FVKFQLTGYD
+218 YVSFPLDAAKSTQHNPDFIQQLPEGQTI
-228 NTRRRRDAFQDSY
+228 T
-241 RRLTKHGEPV
+241 
-251 YFLAWTTTPWTLPGN
+251 FLAWTTTPWTLTAN
-266 TGLAVD
+266 AALAVAPEAKYVLTRLHQD
-272 ATAEYSLVEV
+272 NSRLILAE
-282 DGEAEKE
+282 E
-289 RLVLAT
+289 RLKA
-295 ALLDRVIQQPYKVLS
+295 VITDEYDVQGTFLGKELEGLYYQPLYPNPDSNDAGAYKVVTAS
-310 TFGGRELV
+310 
-318 RLTYKPLYNPSE
+318 Y
-330 YGVEIRKFGG
+330 
-340 PELDRKDWGV
+340 
-350 LGPAESL
+350 
-357 NFLVVDGQFVS
+357 VS
-368 MDDGTGIVHIA
+368 MEDGTGIVHTA
-379 PAFGDEDLGLGRY
+379 PAYGAEDMELGRAHNLPTVHTV
-392 EGLNFV
+392 GL
-398 QPVDLQGNVTGTY
+398 DGTIEH
-411 PFAGKFVKDADQDIM
+411 PGLPGSGKFVKDADEDIM

-486 HIRDGRFG
+486 HIKDGRFG

-509 YWGTPLPIWHCDCCD
+509 YWGTPLPIWHCESCD

-537 RALGEHKESLDI
+537 RALGEHRESLDV
-549 ESFDL
+549 ETFDL
-554 HRPYIDAVLVSCRKC
+554 HRPYIDAVLVSCRNC
-569 DGAMRREPHVL
+569 DGTMSRTPHVL

-595 VTSQSDLQGLRG
+595 VTSQSDLAALRG

-706 VRRFLL
+706 VRRFML

-722 TYANLDGYDPTQ
+722 TYANLDGYNPAQ
-734 APETKPSS
+734 APETQPAS

-749 SELEQLTAEVTRLMD
+749 SDLEQLTAEVSRLMD

-770 AGRRIQEFVEA
+770 AGRRIQEFVEV

-820 LAPFTPFVSEEMY
+820 LAPFTPFVAEEIY
-833 RNLVVSVDKSA
+833 RNLVVSLDQSA
-844 ADSVHLADFP
+844 PDSVHLAGFP
-854 AEDES
+854 VADES
-859 LIDNELSEGMRL
+859 LIDKELSEGMRL

-883 SKAKIRVRQPLAKVM
+883 SKAKIRVRQPLAKVL
-898 VKPRSSTESEALSK
+898 VKPRSSTESEALK
-912 LASHVIDELN
+912 NLESHVIDELN
-922 VKEVVALEDE
+922 VKEVIPFQDE
-932 GDVVDF
+932 GDVVEF
-938 AVKPNLQLLGPKLG
+938 TVKPNLQLLGPKLG
-952 PDLPKLRKL
+952 PELPKLQKL
-961 LGEADSHEIAGL
+961 LGAADSLQIAGL
-973 VNANR
+973 VNSNR
-978 QVRLDGFSLEPG
+978 QVRLNGYSLEPG
-990 ELLVETSDKE
+990 ELLVETSDKK

-1018 TPDLADEG
+1018 TPDLANEG
-1026 VTRELVHLVQNMRRS
+1026 MTRELVHLVQNMRRS
-1041 AGFNISDRIV
+1041 AGFHIADRIV
-1051 TWYQGDD
+1051 TWYQGND
-1058 RVARVMEKHGGYIKE
+1058 RIARVMEKHGGYIKE

-1081 PGEAEEGAHVEE
+1081 PGKAEDGAYVEDH
-1093 RRIDGA
+1093 RIDGA
-1099 SVKLGV
+1099 AVTLGV
-1105 KRVS
+1105 KRAS

>member
-1 MATTEEK
+1 MAESETK
-8 ESTVFRPVSPRVSFP
+8 ESAVFKPVSPRVSFP
-23 RMEEEVLAFW
+23 RMEEEILAFW

-124 EKFNALCRDSVMRYV
+124 EKFNALCRNSVMRYV
-139 QEWEALTDRIAFL
+139 QEWETLTDRIGFL
-152 VDMDDPY
+152 VDMDNPY

-164 DYIESGWWI
+164 DYIETGWWI
-173 LKELWDKGLLYQDM
+173 LKQLWDNELLYQGY
-187 RGTPHCPR
+187 RVAPHCPR
-195 CVTSLSSHEVSLG
+195 CVTTLSSHEVALG
-208 YQEDTPDPSV
+208 YKEDTPDPSV
-218 FVKFQLTGYD
+218 YVSFLLDAAKSAQHNPDFVQ
-228 NTRRRRDAFQDSY
+228 
-241 RRLTKHGEPV
+241 RLPDGQALA
-251 YFLAWTTTPWTLPGN
+251 FLAWTTTPWTLTAN
-266 TGLAVD
+266 AALAVAPEARYVLIRLQHD
-272 ATAEYSLVEV
+272 NGWLILAE
-282 DGEAEKE
+282 E
-289 RLVLAT
+289 RLKAVVTDEYDVQGIFLGEELEGLFYRPLYPNADSNDT
-295 ALLDRVIQQPYKVLS
+295 NAYKVV
-310 TFGGRELV
+310 TAG
-318 RLTYKPLYNPSE
+318 
-330 YGVEIRKFGG
+330 
-340 PELDRKDWGV
+340 
-350 LGPAESL
+350 
-357 NFLVVDGQFVS
+357 FVS
-368 MDDGTGIVHIA
+368 MEDGTGIVHTA
-379 PAFGDEDLGLGRY
+379 PAYGAEDMELGRAHD
-392 EGLNFV
+392 LPTV
-398 QPVDLQGNVTGTY
+398 HTVDLQGHLY
-411 PFAGKFVKDADQDIM
+411 PGRLPGAGKFVKDADEDILS
-426 RDLEQR
+426 DLEQR
-432 GLLYKRD
+432 GLLYKRG

-455 LYYAKSSWYIRTTA
+455 LYYAKYSWYIRTTA
-469 KQQALVSGNQQI
+469 RQQALVSGNQQI

-509 YWGTPLPIWHCDCCD
+509 YWGTPLPIWHCVSCD
-524 EYDCFGSVAELKE
+524 AYDCFGSVAELKE
-537 RALGEHKESLDI
+537 RALGEHRESLDI
-549 ESFDL
+549 ENFDL
-554 HRPYIDAVLVSCRKC
+554 HRPYIDAVLVSCRNC
-569 DGAMRREPHVL
+569 SGTMSRVPHVL

-595 VTSQSDLQGLRG
+595 VTSLSDLQGLRN

-642 YRNVICLGHILDNKG
+642 YRNVICLGHILDTKG

-669 PWEVINAHGADAIR
+669 PWEVINSHGADAVR

-695 RRFSADLVSES
+695 RRFSTDLVSES
-706 VRRFLL
+706 VRRFML

-722 TYANLDGYDPTQ
+722 TYANLDGYNPAQ
-734 APETKPSS
+734 APQTQPSS

-749 SELEQLTAEVTRLMD
+749 SELEQLTAEVTRLME

-770 AGRRIQEFVEA
+770 AGRRIQEFVEV

-820 LAPFTPFVSEEMY
+820 LAPFTPFVAEEIY
-833 RNLVVSVDKSA
+833 RNLVVSLDQSA
-844 ADSVHLADFP
+844 LDSVHLAGFP
-854 AEDES
+854 VADES
-859 LIDNELSEGMRL
+859 LVDNELSEGMRL

-883 SKAKIRVRQPLAKVM
+883 SKAKIRVRQPLAKVL
-898 VKPRSSTESEALSK
+898 VKPRSSTESEALRK

-922 VKEVVALEDE
+922 VKEVVPLQDE
-932 GDVVDF
+932 GDVVEF
-938 AVKPNLQLLGPKLG
+938 TVKPNLQLLGPKLG
-952 PDLPKLRKL
+952 SDLPKLQKL
-961 LGEADSHEIAGL
+961 LGAASSLQIAGL
-973 VNANR
+973 VNSNQ
-978 QVRLDGFSLEPG
+978 QVQLNGFSLEPG

-1026 VTRELVHLVQNMRRS
+1026 MTRELVHLVQNMRRS
-1041 AGFNISDRIV
+1041 AGFHIADRIV
-1051 TWYQGDD
+1051 TWYQGND
-1058 RVARVMEKHGGYIKE
+1058 RIARVMEMHGGYIKE

-1081 PGEAEEGAHVEE
+1081 PGEAEDGAYVEE
-1093 RRIDGA
+1093 HQVDGA
-1099 SVKLGV
+1099 AVKLGV
-1105 KRVS
+1105 KRAS

>member
-1 MATTEEK
+1 MA
-8 ESTVFRPVSPRVSFP
+8 ESETQKAAVFKPVSPRVSFP
-23 RMEEEVLAFW
+23 RMEEDVLAFW

-139 QEWEALTDRIAFL
+139 QDWEALTDRIAFL

-173 LKELWDKGLLYQDM
+173 LKELWDKGLLYQGY
-187 RGTPHCPR
+187 RVAPHCPR
-195 CVTSLSSHEVSLG
+195 CVTTLSSHEVALG
-208 YQEDTPDPSV
+208 YKEDTPDPSV
-218 FVKFQLTGYD
+218 YVSFPLDAARSAEHSPDFVQ
-228 NTRRRRDAFQDSY
+228 
-241 RRLTKHGEPV
+241 RLPDGQTVG
-251 YFLAWTTTPWTLPGN
+251 FLAWTTTPWTLTAN
-266 TGLAVD
+266 VALAVAPD
-272 ATAEYSLVEV
+272 ARYVLIRLQHDDS
-282 DGEAEKE
+282 
-289 RLVLAT
+289 RLVLAEERLE
-295 ALLDRVIQQPYKVLS
+295 AVITDEYDVQGAFL
-310 TFGGRELV
+310 GRELEGLFY
-318 RLTYKPLYNPSE
+318 RPLYATSDGNDADA
-330 YGVEIRKFGG
+330 YK
-340 PELDRKDWGV
+340 
-350 LGPAESL
+350 
-357 NFLVVDGQFVS
+357 VVTAGYVS
-368 MDDGTGIVHIA
+368 MDDGTGIVHTA
-379 PAFGDEDLGLGRY
+379 PAYGAEDMELGRAH
-392 EGLNFV
+392 GLPTIHTV
-398 QPVDLQGNVTGTY
+398 SLDGNIEHPEPPGS
-411 PFAGKFVKDADQDIM
+411 GKFVKEADEDIM

-432 GLLYKRD
+432 GLLYKRG

-445 PFCWRCDTPL
+445 PFCWRCDSPL
-455 LYYAKSSWYIRTTA
+455 LYYAKSSWYIRTPA
-469 KQQALVSGNQQI
+469 KQQALVSGHQELS
-481 NWYPE
+481 WYPE

-537 RALGEHKESLDI
+537 RALGEHSESLDL

-554 HRPYIDAVLVSCRKC
+554 HRPYIDAMRVSCLKC
-569 DGAMRREPHVL
+569 DGTMSRVPHVL

-595 VTSQSDLQGLRG
+595 VTSLSDLEALRDR
-607 GHLFPADYICEAIDQ
+607 HLFPADYICEAIDQ

-669 PWEVINAHGADAIR
+669 PWEVINAHGADAVR

-706 VRRFLL
+706 VRRFML

-722 TYANLDGYDPTQ
+722 TYANLDGYNPAQASQTQ
-734 APETKPSS
+734 PAS

-770 AGRRIQEFVEA
+770 AGRRIQEFVEV

-806 YATLYECLS
+806 YATLYECLT

-820 LAPFTPFVSEEMY
+820 LAPFTPFVAEEIY
-833 RNLVVSVDKSA
+833 RNLVVSLDQNA
-844 ADSVHLADFP
+844 PDSVHLAGFP
-854 AEDES
+854 EADES
-859 LIDNELSEGMRL
+859 LIDKELSEGMRL

-883 SKAKIRVRQPLAKVM
+883 SKAKIRVRQPLARVL
-898 VKPRSSTESEALSK
+898 VKTRSSTEWEALSK

-922 VKEVVALEDE
+922 VKEVVSLQEE
-932 GDVVDF
+932 GEVVEF
-938 AVKPNLQLLGPKLG
+938 TVKPNLQLLGPKLG
-952 PDLPKLRKL
+952 PELPKLQKS
-961 LGEADSHEIAGL
+961 LGTADSLQIAGL
-973 VNANR
+973 VNSNR
-978 QVRLDGFSLEPG
+978 QVQLDDFSLEPN

-1026 VTRELVHLVQNMRRS
+1026 MTRELVHLVQNMRRS
-1041 AGFNISDRIV
+1041 AGFQISDRIV
-1051 TWYQGDD
+1051 TWYQGNDQ
-1058 RVARVMEKHGGYIKE
+1058 VARVMEKHGGYIKE

-1081 PGEAEEGAHVEE
+1081 PGDAEDGAYVEE
-1093 RRIDGA
+1093 HTVDGA
-1099 SVKLGV
+1099 TVILGV
-1105 KRVS
+1105 KRAG

>member
-1 MATTEEK
+1 MAESETK
-8 ESTVFRPVSPRVSFP
+8 ESAVFKPVSPRVSFP
-23 RMEEEVLAFW
+23 KMEEEVLAFW
-33 KETDILRRIDR
+33 KETDILRRIDQ
-44 AREGAPLFT
+44 AREEAPLFT

-124 EKFNALCRDSVMRYV
+124 EKFNALCRASVMRYV
-139 QEWEALTDRIAFL
+139 QEWETLTDRIGFL

-173 LKELWDKGLLYQDM
+173 LKQLWDNELLYQGY
-187 RGTPHCPR
+187 RVAPHCPR
-195 CVTSLSSHEVSLG
+195 CVTTLSSHEVALG
-208 YQEDTPDPSV
+208 YKEDTPDPSV
-218 FVKFQLTGYD
+218 YVRFWMDVKKSAQHNPDFVQ
-228 NTRRRRDAFQDSY
+228 
-241 RRLTKHGEPV
+241 RLPVGETPT
-251 YFLAWTTTPWTLPGN
+251 FLAWTTTPWTLTAN
-266 TGLAVD
+266 AALAV
-272 ATAEYSLVEV
+272 APESRYVLIRLQQGSSRLILAE
-282 DGEAEKE
+282 E
-289 RLVLAT
+289 RLKA
-295 ALLDRVIQQPYKVLS
+295 VITDEYEVQGTFLGKELEGLFYHPLYPNLSDANAYKVV
-310 TFGGRELV
+310 TAG
-318 RLTYKPLYNPSE
+318 
-330 YGVEIRKFGG
+330 
-340 PELDRKDWGV
+340 
-350 LGPAESL
+350 
-357 NFLVVDGQFVS
+357 FVS
-368 MDDGTGIVHIA
+368 MEDGTGIVHTA
-379 PAFGDEDLGLGRY
+379 PAYGAEDMELGRAHD
-392 EGLNFV
+392 LPTV
-398 QPVDLQGNVTGTY
+398 HTVDLQGHLY
-411 PFAGKFVKDADQDIM
+411 PGRLPGAGKFVKDADEDIL

-486 HIRDGRFG
+486 HIKDGRFG

-509 YWGTPLPIWHCDCCD
+509 YWGTPLPIWHCESCD
-524 EYDCFGSVAELKE
+524 VYDCFGSVAELKE
-537 RALGEHKESLDI
+537 RALGEHRESLDLDN
-549 ESFDL
+549 FDL
-554 HRPYIDAVLVSCRKC
+554 HRPYIDAVLVSCQKC
-569 DGAMRREPHVL
+569 GGAMSRAPHVL

-595 VTSQSDLQGLRG
+595 VTSLSDLQGLRD

-669 PWEVINAHGADAIR
+669 PWEVINAHGADAVR

-706 VRRFLL
+706 VRRFML

-722 TYANLDGYDPTQ
+722 TYANLDGYNPAL
-734 APETKPSS
+734 APETQPAS

-749 SELEQLTAEVTRLMD
+749 SELEQLTAEVTRLME

-770 AGRRIQEFVEA
+770 AGRRIQEFVEV

-820 LAPFTPFVSEEMY
+820 LAPFTPFVAEEIY
-833 RNLVVSVDKSA
+833 RNLVVSLDQSA
-844 ADSVHLADFP
+844 PDSVHLAGFP
-854 AEDES
+854 VADES
-859 LIDNELSEGMRL
+859 LIDKELSEGMRL

-883 SKAKIRVRQPLAKVM
+883 SKAKIRVRQPLAKVL
-898 VKPRSSTESEALSK
+898 VKPRSSTEWEALRK

-922 VKEVVALEDE
+922 VKEVIPFQDE
-932 GDVVDF
+932 GDVVEF
-938 AVKPNLQLLGPKLG
+938 TVKPNLQLLGPKLG
-952 PDLPKLRKL
+952 PELPKLQKL
-961 LGEADSHEIAGL
+961 LGAADSLQIAGL
-973 VNANR
+973 VNSNR
-978 QVRLDGFSLEPG
+978 QVRLNGYSLEPG
-990 ELLVETSDKE
+990 ELLVETSDKK

-1018 TPDLADEG
+1018 TPDLANEG
-1026 VTRELVHLVQNMRRS
+1026 MTRELVHLVQNMRRS
-1041 AGFNISDRIV
+1041 AGFHIADRIV
-1051 TWYQGDD
+1051 TWYQGND
-1058 RVARVMEKHGGYIKE
+1058 RIARVMEKHGGYIKE

-1081 PGEAEEGAHVEE
+1081 PGKAEDGAYVEDH
-1093 RRIDGA
+1093 RIDGA
-1099 SVKLGV
+1099 AVTLGV
-1105 KRVS
+1105 KRAS

>member
-1 MATTEEK
+1 MAESETK
-8 ESTVFRPVSPRVSFP
+8 ESAVFKPVSPRVSFP

-33 KETDILRRIDR
+33 KETDILRRIDQ

-124 EKFNALCRDSVMRYV
+124 EKFNALCRASVMRYV
-139 QEWEALTDRIAFL
+139 QEWETLTDRIGFL

-173 LKELWDKGLLYQDM
+173 LKQLWDNELLYQGY
-187 RGTPHCPR
+187 RVAPHCPR
-195 CVTSLSSHEVSLG
+195 CVTTLSSHEVALG
-208 YQEDTPDPSV
+208 YKEDTPDPSV
-218 FVKFQLTGYD
+218 YVSFPLDAAKSTQHNPDFIQQLPEGQTI
-228 NTRRRRDAFQDSY
+228 T
-241 RRLTKHGEPV
+241 
-251 YFLAWTTTPWTLPGN
+251 FLAWTTTPWTLTAN
-266 TGLAVD
+266 AALAVAPEAKYVLTRLHQD
-272 ATAEYSLVEV
+272 NSRLILAE
-282 DGEAEKE
+282 E
-289 RLVLAT
+289 RLKA
-295 ALLDRVIQQPYKVLS
+295 VITDEYDVQGTFLGKELEGLYYQPLYPNPDSNDAGAYKVV
-310 TFGGRELV
+310 TAG
-318 RLTYKPLYNPSE
+318 
-330 YGVEIRKFGG
+330 
-340 PELDRKDWGV
+340 
-350 LGPAESL
+350 
-357 NFLVVDGQFVS
+357 FVS
-368 MDDGTGIVHIA
+368 MEDGTGIVHTA
-379 PAFGDEDLGLGRY
+379 PAYGAEDMELGRAHD
-392 EGLNFV
+392 LPTV
-398 QPVDLQGNVTGTY
+398 HTVDLQGHLY
-411 PFAGKFVKDADQDIM
+411 PGRLPGAGKFVKDADEDIL

-432 GLLYKRD
+432 GLLYKRG

-455 LYYAKSSWYIRTTA
+455 LYYAKYSWYIRTTA

-486 HIRDGRFG
+486 HIKDGRFG

-509 YWGTPLPIWHCDCCD
+509 YWGTPLPIWHCESCD
-524 EYDCFGSVAELKE
+524 VYDCFGSVAELKE
-537 RALGEHKESLDI
+537 RALGEHRESLGI
-549 ESFDL
+549 ENFDL
-554 HRPYIDAVLVSCRKC
+554 HRPYIDAVLVSCRNC
-569 DGAMRREPHVL
+569 NGAMSRAPHVL

-595 VTSQSDLQGLRG
+595 VTSLSDLQGLRD

-669 PWEVINAHGADAIR
+669 PWEVINAHGADAVR

-706 VRRFLL
+706 VRRFML

-722 TYANLDGYDPTQ
+722 TYANLDGYNPAQAHETQ
-734 APETKPSS
+734 PAS

-770 AGRRIQEFVEA
+770 AGRRIQEFVEV

-820 LAPFTPFVSEEMY
+820 LAPFTPFVAEEIY
-833 RNLVVSVDKSA
+833 RNLVVSLDQSA
-844 ADSVHLADFP
+844 PDSVHLAGFP
-854 AEDES
+854 VADES
-859 LIDNELSEGMRL
+859 LIDKELSEGMRL

-883 SKAKIRVRQPLAKVM
+883 SKAKIRVRQPLAKVL
-898 VKPRSSTESEALSK
+898 VKPRSSTESEALK
-912 LASHVIDELN
+912 NLESHVIDELN
-922 VKEVVALEDE
+922 VKEVIPFQDE
-932 GDVVDF
+932 GDVVEF
-938 AVKPNLQLLGPKLG
+938 TVKPNLQLLGPKLG
-952 PDLPKLRKL
+952 PELPKLQKL
-961 LGEADSHEIAGL
+961 LGAADSLQIAGL
-973 VNANR
+973 VNSNR
-978 QVRLDGFSLEPG
+978 QVRLNGYSLEPG
-990 ELLVETSDKE
+990 ELLVETSDKK

-1018 TPDLADEG
+1018 TPDLANEG
-1026 VTRELVHLVQNMRRS
+1026 MTRELVHLVQNMRRS
-1041 AGFNISDRIV
+1041 AGFHIADRIV
-1051 TWYQGDD
+1051 TWYQGND
-1058 RVARVMEKHGGYIKE
+1058 RIARVMEKHGGYIKE

-1081 PGEAEEGAHVEE
+1081 PGKAEDGAYVEDH
-1093 RRIDGA
+1093 RIDGA
-1099 SVKLGV
+1099 AVTLGV
-1105 KRVS
+1105 KRAS

>member
-1 MATTEEK
+1 MAESETK
-8 ESTVFRPVSPRVSFP
+8 ESAVFKPVSPRVSFP

-33 KETDILRRIDR
+33 KETDILRRIDQ

-68 HVLARVFKDVI
+68 HVLARVFKDVV

-124 EKFNALCRDSVMRYV
+124 EKFNALCRASVMRYV

-173 LKELWDKGLLYQDM
+173 LKELWDKGLLYQGY
-187 RGTPHCPR
+187 RVAPHCPR
-195 CVTSLSSHEVSLG
+195 CVTTLSSHEVALG
-208 YQEDTPDPSV
+208 YKEDTPDPSV
-218 FVKFQLTGYD
+218 YVSFPLDQEKSAQHNPDFVQ
-228 NTRRRRDAFQDSY
+228 
-241 RRLTKHGEPV
+241 RLPEGQTIG
-251 YFLAWTTTPWTLPGN
+251 FLAWTTTPWTLTAN
-266 TGLAVD
+266 AALAVAPD
-272 ATAEYSLVEV
+272 ARYVLIRLQHDDS
-282 DGEAEKE
+282 
-289 RLVLAT
+289 RLVLAEERLK
-295 ALLDRVIQQPYKVLS
+295 AVITDEYDVQGAFLGKEMEGLFYHPLYTTSDGNESDAYKVV
-310 TFGGRELV
+310 TAG
-318 RLTYKPLYNPSE
+318 Y
-330 YGVEIRKFGG
+330 
-340 PELDRKDWGV
+340 
-350 LGPAESL
+350 
-357 NFLVVDGQFVS
+357 VS
-368 MDDGTGIVHIA
+368 MEDGTGIVHTA
-379 PAFGDEDLGLGRY
+379 PAYGAEDMELGRAH
-392 EGLNFV
+392 GLPTIHTV
-398 QPVDLQGNVTGTY
+398 GLDGAIEHPGLPGS
-411 PFAGKFVKDADQDIM
+411 GKFVKDADEDIM

-432 GLLYKRD
+432 GLLYKRG

-481 NWYPE
+481 NWYPQ

-509 YWGTPLPIWHCDCCD
+509 YWGTPLPIWHCESCD
-524 EYDCFGSVAELKE
+524 AYDCFGSVAELKE
-537 RALGEHKESLDI
+537 RALGEHKESLDL
-549 ESFDL
+549 ENSDL
-554 HRPYIDAVLVSCRKC
+554 HRPYIDAVLVSCRNC
-569 DGAMRREPHVL
+569 GGAMVREPHVL

-588 MPYAQHH
+588 MPYAQHY
-595 VTSQSDLQGLRG
+595 VTSLNDLEALRD

-669 PWEVINAHGADAIR
+669 PWEVINAHGADAVR

-706 VRRFLL
+706 VRRFML

-722 TYANLDGYDPTQ
+722 TYANLDGYNPVQ
-734 APETKPSS
+734 APETQPVS

-770 AGRRIQEFVEA
+770 AGRRIQEFVEV

-806 YATLYECLS
+806 YATLYECLT

-820 LAPFTPFVSEEMY
+820 LAPFTPFVAEEIY
-833 RNLVVSVDKSA
+833 RNLVVSLDQSA
-844 ADSVHLADFP
+844 PDSVHLAGFP
-854 AEDES
+854 VADES
-859 LIDNELSEGMRL
+859 LIDKELSEGMRL

-883 SKAKIRVRQPLAKVM
+883 SKAKIRVRQPLAKVL
-898 VKPRSSTESEALSK
+898 VKPRSSTEWEALSK

-922 VKEVVALEDE
+922 VKEVVTLQDE
-932 GDVVDF
+932 GDVMEF
-938 AVKPNLQLLGPKLG
+938 TIKPNLQLLGPKLG
-952 PDLPKLRKL
+952 PDLPKLQKS
-961 LGEADSHEIAGL
+961 LGTADSTQIAGL
-973 VNANR
+973 VNSNR
-978 QVRLDGFSLEPG
+978 QVQLDGFSLEPG
-990 ELLVETSDKE
+990 EMLVETSDKE

-1018 TPDLADEG
+1018 TPDLAGEG
-1026 VTRELVHLVQNMRRS
+1026 MTRELVHLVQNMRRS
-1041 AGFNISDRIV
+1041 AGFHISDRIV
-1051 TWYQGDD
+1051 TWYQGND
-1058 RVARVMEKHGGYIKE
+1058 RIARVMEKHGDYIKE
-1073 ETLSLDLQ
+1073 ETLSLDIQ
-1081 PGEAEEGAHVEE
+1081 SGEAEDGAYVEE
-1093 RRIDGA
+1093 HRVDGA
-1099 SVKLGV
+1099 AVKLGV
-1105 KRVS
+1105 KRAS

>member
-1 MATTEEK
+1 MAATENR
-8 ESTVFRPVSPRVSFP
+8 ESAVFKPVSPRVSFP
-23 RMEEEVLAFW
+23 KMEEDVLAFW

-173 LKELWDKGLLYQDM
+173 LKELWDRGLLYQGY
-187 RGTPHCPR
+187 RVAPHCPR
-195 CVTSLSSHEVSLG
+195 CVTTLSSHEVALG
-208 YQEDTPDPSV
+208 YKEDTPDPSV
-218 FVKFQLTGYD
+218 YVSFPLDAARSAEHNPDFVQ
-228 NTRRRRDAFQDSY
+228 
-241 RRLTKHGEPV
+241 RLPSGQTVG
-251 YFLAWTTTPWTLPGN
+251 FLAWTTTPWTLTAN
-266 TGLAVD
+266 VALAVAPD
-272 ATAEYSLVEV
+272 ARYVLIRLDDDRRLILAE
-282 DGEAEKE
+282 E
-289 RLVLAT
+289 RLKDVITDEYEVQGTFLGKEMEGLFYRPLYAT
-295 ALLDRVIQQPYKVLS
+295 SDGDDGSAYKVV
-310 TFGGRELV
+310 TAG
-318 RLTYKPLYNPSE
+318 Y
-330 YGVEIRKFGG
+330 
-340 PELDRKDWGV
+340 
-350 LGPAESL
+350 
-357 NFLVVDGQFVS
+357 VS
-368 MDDGTGIVHIA
+368 MDDGTGIVHTA
-379 PAFGDEDLGLGRY
+379 PAYGAEDMELGRAH
-392 EGLNFV
+392 GLPTIHTV
-398 QPVDLQGNVTGTY
+398 SLDGNIEHPEPPGS
-411 PFAGKFVKDADQDIM
+411 GKFVKEADEDIM

-432 GLLYKRD
+432 GLLYKRG

-445 PFCWRCDTPL
+445 PFCWRCDSPL

-469 KQQALVSGNQQI
+469 KQQALVSGNQEI
-481 NWYPE
+481 SWYPE

-537 RALGEHKESLDI
+537 RALGEHSESLDL

-554 HRPYIDAVLVSCRKC
+554 HRPYIDAVRVSCLKC
-569 DGAMRREPHVL
+569 DGTMSRVPHVL

-595 VTSQSDLQGLRG
+595 VTSLSDLEALRG

-669 PWEVINAHGADAIR
+669 PWEVINAHGADAVR

-706 VRRFLL
+706 VRRFML

-722 TYANLDGYDPTQ
+722 TYANLDGYNPAQ
-734 APETKPSS
+734 ASDAPPSS

-770 AGRRIQEFVEA
+770 AGRRIQEFVEV

-806 YATLYECLS
+806 YATLYECLT

-820 LAPFTPFVSEEMY
+820 LAPFTPFVAEEMY
-833 RNLVVSVDKSA
+833 RNLVVSLDQNA
-844 ADSVHLADFP
+844 PDSVHLAGFP
-854 AEDES
+854 VADES
-859 LIDNELSEGMRL
+859 LIDKELSEGMRL

-883 SKAKIRVRQPLAKVM
+883 SKAKIRVRQPLAKVL
-898 VKPRSSTESEALSK
+898 VKPRSSTEWEALRK

-922 VKEVVALEDE
+922 VKEVVPLQDE
-932 GDVVDF
+932 GDVVEF
-938 AVKPNLQLLGPKLG
+938 AVKPNLQLLGPRLG
-952 PDLPKLRKL
+952 PELPRLRKL
-961 LGEADSHEIAGL
+961 LAAADPHEIAVL
-973 VNANR
+973 VNGNR
-978 QVRLDGFSLEPG
+978 QVQLDGFSLEPN

-1026 VTRELVHLVQNMRRS
+1026 MTRELVHLVQNMRRS
-1041 AGFNISDRIV
+1041 AGFQISDRIV
-1051 TWYQGDD
+1051 TWYQGND

-1081 PGEAEEGAHVEE
+1081 PGEAEDGSYVEE

-1099 SVKLGV
+1099 TVKLAV
-1105 KRVS
+1105 KRSG

>member
-79 PRYKTMKGYR
+79 PRYKTMQGYR
-89 PVRKGGWDTHGL
+89 PIRKGGWDTHGL

-124 EKFNALCRDSVMRYV
+124 EKFNSLCRDSVMRYV

-173 LKELWDKGLLYQDM
+173 LKELWDKGLLYQGY
-187 RGTPHCPR
+187 RVAPHCPR
-195 CVTSLSSHEVSLG
+195 CETSLSSHEVALG
-208 YQEDTPDPSV
+208 YKEDTPDPSV
-218 FVKFQLTGYD
+218 YVSFPLDAAKSAGRNPDFV
-228 NTRRRRDAFQDSY
+228 
-241 RRLTKHGEPV
+241 RRLPDGEAV
-251 YFLAWTTTPWTLPGN
+251 AFLAWTTTPWTLTAN
-266 TGLAVD
+266 AALAVAPD
-272 ATAEYSLVEV
+272 ARYALVKLQDSDSRLILAE
-282 DGEAEKE
+282 E
-289 RLVLAT
+289 RLK
-295 ALLDRVIQQPYKVLS
+295 DVITDEYEVQGAFLGK
-310 TFGGRELV
+310 ELEGL
-318 RLTYKPLYNPSE
+318 RYQPLYPTSDGNDDD
-330 YGVEIRKFGG
+330 VHK
-340 PELDRKDWGV
+340 
-350 LGPAESL
+350 
-357 NFLVVDGQFVS
+357 VVTAGYVS
-368 MDDGTGIVHIA
+368 MEDGTGIVHTA
-379 PAFGDEDLGLGRY
+379 PAYGAEDMELGRAH
-392 EGLNFV
+392 GLPTTHTV
-398 QPVDLQGNVTGTY
+398 GLDGTIEH
-411 PFAGKFVKDADQDIM
+411 PGLPGSGKFVKDADQDIM

-537 RALGEHKESLDI
+537 RALGEHGKSLDI

-595 VTSQSDLQGLRG
+595 VTSPDGLQGLRV

-642 YRNVICLGHILDNKG
+642 YNNVICLGHILDNKG

-734 APETKPSS
+734 VPETKPSS

-770 AGRRIQEFVEA
+770 AGRRIQEFVEV

-820 LAPFTPFVSEEMY
+820 LAPFTPFVAEEMY

-859 LIDNELSEGMRL
+859 LIDKELSEGMRL

-952 PDLPKLRKL
+952 PDLPKLRNL

-1041 AGFNISDRIV
+1041 AGFNISDRIL

-1081 PGEAEEGAHVEE
+1081 PGEPGEGAHVEE
-1093 RRIDGA
+1093 HRIDGA